1 MSPLALRFRCPH
13 TGALMMSDATCRQR
27 KAGRISDDA
36 KQLIPGLESVGL
48 APCRDCPGPE
58 PLPQEVAVTDTPTCR
73 NHPNRPAVIRR
84 DGRSAGL
91 CKDCL
96 AARLRQNS
104 SGPRTP
110 YQRPSP
116 AQLRR
121 LFHGLRQRAEA
132 VEQAIRNDD
141 PRLSQ
146 EAQTLVIH
154 LQVLAQ
160 LGALP
165 GWGD

>member
-1 MSPLALRFRCPH
+1 
-13 TGALMMSDATCRQR
+13 
-27 KAGRISDDA
+27 
-36 KQLIPGLESVGL
+36 
-48 APCRDCPGPE
+48 
-58 PLPQEVAVTDTPTCR
+58 
-73 NHPNRPAVIRR
+73 
-84 DGRSAGL
+84 
-91 CKDCL
+91 L